1 MNRKTKHLAVL
12 LLGLLLINV
21 FNQNFYKRFDLT
33 QDQRYTL
40 SDATKT
46 ILEKVKSRMFI
57 HVYLEGEFPSEFKRL
72 QIETRQYLEELKAQN
87 SQLKIRFIHPDGKR
101 DQLIQSGMYPSQLTV
116 QENGKLSNA
125 IIFPWVEFIYGKKR
139 ELVSLLPNG
148 VVQSQEQQL
157 AVAIENLE
165 YAFSN
170 AINNIT
176 KTRDHK
182 IAVLKGNGELNDMY
196 LVSLLS
202 EVKKKYRLAP
212 VSLDTVAS
220 NPKKA
225 LSTLRSLDLVV
236 VAKPTEPF
244 SSEEKLVLDQFIMH
258 GGKSLWMFENVQADT
273 DSLYND
279 GKMLAYPRDLN
290 LTDMLFSYGVRV
302 NTALVQD
309 LYAAKIRLATG
320 NMGNQPQF
328 QNLPWFYHPSIT
340 GNPQHPISRNLPPIR
355 LQFANQI
362 DTLKNDIKKTPLLVS
377 SPLTRKIGTPNFVD
391 LQSIAQEPLQEQY
404 QGGYQLFGVLL
415 EGNFNSMYANRIK
428 PFDLKNFK
436 EKSDSNKMIII
447 SDGDIAK
454 NQIVKNQPYDLS
466 IDQWTGELFGNKEF
480 LLNSIDY
487 LLDHT
492 GLIHLRNKTLQ
503 INLLDKQRAYKERR
517 YWQVLNVATPLA
529 VLLAF
534 GLGFSFWRKKKYS
547 SKTI

>member
-46 ILEKVKSRMFI
+46 ILGKVKSRMFI

-125 IIFPWVEFIYGKKR
+125 IIFPWVEFIHGKKR

-225 LSTLRSLDLVV
+225 LSTLQSSDLVV

-244 SSEEKLVLDQFIMH
+244 TAEEKLVLDQFIMH

-466 IDQWTGELFGNKEF
+466 IDKWTGEQFGNKEF

-492 GLIHLRNKTLQ
+492 GMIHLRNKILQ
-503 INLLDKQRAYKERR
+503 INLLDKQRTYQERS
-517 YWQVLNVATPLA
+517 YWQVLNVAAPLA

-534 GLGFSFWRKKKYS
+534 GLGFSFWRKKKYR

>member
-225 LSTLRSLDLVV
+225 LSTLQSSDLVV

-244 SSEEKLVLDQFIMH
+244 TAEEKLVLDQFIMH

-340 GNPQHPISRNLPPIR
+340 GNPQHPISRNLPPVR

-447 SDGDIAK
+447 SDGDIVK

-466 IDQWTGELFGNKEF
+466 IDKWTGEQFGNKEF

-487 LLDHT
+487 LLDNT

-503 INLLDKQRAYKERR
+503 INLLDKKRAYKERS
-517 YWQVLNVATPLA
+517 YWQVLNVAAPLA

>member
-12 LLGLLLINV
+12 LLGLLLMNV

-176 KTRDHK
+176 KTRNHK

-225 LSTLRSLDLVV
+225 LSTLQSSDLVV

-244 SSEEKLVLDQFIMH
+244 TAEEKLVLDQFIMH

-466 IDQWTGELFGNKEF
+466 IDKWTGEQFGNKEF

-503 INLLDKQRAYKERR
+503 INLLDKQRAYKERS
-517 YWQVLNVATPLA
+517 YWQVLNVAAPLA

>member
-1 MNRKTKHLAVL
+1 MNRKTKHLVVL

-225 LSTLRSLDLVV
+225 LSTLQSSDLVV

-244 SSEEKLVLDQFIMH
+244 TAEEKLVLDQFIMH

-466 IDQWTGELFGNKEF
+466 IDKWTGEQFGNKEF

-487 LLDHT
+487 LLDNT

-503 INLLDKQRAYKERR
+503 INLLDKKRAYKERR

-534 GLGFSFWRKKKYS
+534 GLGFSFWRKKKYR
-547 SKTI
+547 SKTV

>member
-225 LSTLRSLDLVV
+225 LSTLQSSDLVV

-244 SSEEKLVLDQFIMH
+244 TAEEKLVLDQFIMH

-466 IDQWTGELFGNKEF
+466 IDKWTGEQFGNKEF

-487 LLDHT
+487 LLDNT

-503 INLLDKQRAYKERR
+503 INLLDKKRAYKERS
-517 YWQVLNVATPLA
+517 YWQVLNVAAPLA

>member
-46 ILEKVKSRMFI
+46 ILGKVKSRMFI

-125 IIFPWVEFIYGKKR
+125 IIFPWVEFIHGKKR

-225 LSTLRSLDLVV
+225 LSTLQSSDLVV

-244 SSEEKLVLDQFIMH
+244 TAEEKLVLDQFIMH

-447 SDGDIAK
+447 SDGDVAK

-466 IDQWTGELFGNKEF
+466 IDKWTGEQFGNKEF

-492 GLIHLRNKTLQ
+492 GMIHLRNKILQ
-503 INLLDKQRAYKERR
+503 INLLDKQRTYQERS
-517 YWQVLNVATPLA
+517 YWQVLNVAAPLA

-534 GLGFSFWRKKKYS
+534 GLGFSFWRKKKYR

>member
-12 LLGLLLINV
+12 LLGLLLMNV

-101 DQLIQSGMYPSQLTV
+101 DQLIRSGMYPSQLTV

-157 AVAIENLE
+157 AAAIENLE

-170 AINNIT
+170 SINNIT

-202 EVKKKYRLAP
+202 EVRKKYRLAP

-225 LSTLRSLDLVV
+225 LSTLQSSDLVV

-244 SSEEKLVLDQFIMH
+244 TAEEKLVLDQFIMH

-377 SPLTRKIGTPNFVD
+377 SPLTRKIGTPNFVN

-404 QGGYQLFGVLL
+404 QAGYQLFGVLL
-415 EGNFNSMYANRIK
+415 EGNFNSMYANRTK

-466 IDQWTGELFGNKEF
+466 IDQWTGEQFGNKEF

-534 GLGFSFWRKKKYS
+534 GLGFSFWRKKKYR
-547 SKTI
+547 SKTV

>member
-46 ILEKVKSRMFI
+46 ILEKVKSRMLI

-196 LVSLLS
+196 LLSLLS
-202 EVKKKYRLAP
+202 EVKKKYRLTP

-225 LSTLRSLDLVV
+225 LSTLQSSDLVG

-244 SSEEKLVLDQFIMH
+244 TAEEKLVLDQFIMH

-466 IDQWTGELFGNKEF
+466 IDKWTGEQFGNKEF

-487 LLDHT
+487 LLDNT

-517 YWQVLNVATPLA
+517 YWQVLNVAPPLA

-547 SKTI
+547 SKAI

>member
-202 EVKKKYRLAP
+202 EVKKKYRLTP

-225 LSTLRSLDLVV
+225 LSTLQSSDLVV

-244 SSEEKLVLDQFIMH
+244 TAEEKLVLDQFIMH

-362 DTLKNDIKKTPLLVS
+362 DTLKNDTKKTPLLVS

-428 PFDLKNFK
+428 PFNLKNFK

-466 IDQWTGELFGNKEF
+466 IDKWTGEQFGNKEF

-487 LLDHT
+487 LLDNT

-503 INLLDKQRAYKERR
+503 INLLDKKRAYKERS
-517 YWQVLNVATPLA
+517 YWQVLNVAAPLA

-534 GLGFSFWRKKKYS
+534 GLGFFFWRKKKYS

>member
-46 ILEKVKSRMFI
+46 ILEKVKSRMLI

-225 LSTLRSLDLVV
+225 LSTLQSSDLVV

-244 SSEEKLVLDQFIMH
+244 TAEEKLVLDQFIMH

-362 DTLKNDIKKTPLLVS
+362 DTLKNDTKKTPLLVS

-466 IDQWTGELFGNKEF
+466 IDKWTGEQFGNKEF

-487 LLDHT
+487 LLDNT

-517 YWQVLNVATPLA
+517 YWQVLNVAPPLA

-547 SKTI
+547 SKAI

>member
-46 ILEKVKSRMFI
+46 ILEKVKSRMLI

-225 LSTLRSLDLVV
+225 LSTLQSSDLVV

-244 SSEEKLVLDQFIMH
+244 TAEEKLVLDQFIMH

-466 IDQWTGELFGNKEF
+466 IDKWTGEQFGNKEF

-487 LLDHT
+487 LLDNT

-517 YWQVLNVATPLA
+517 YWQVLNVAPPLA

-547 SKTI
+547 SKAI

>member
-202 EVKKKYRLAP
+202 EVKKKYRLTP

-225 LSTLRSLDLVV
+225 LSTLQSSDLVV

-244 SSEEKLVLDQFIMH
+244 TAEEKLVLDQFIMH

-428 PFDLKNFK
+428 PFNLKNFK

-466 IDQWTGELFGNKEF
+466 IDKWTGEQFGNKEF

-487 LLDHT
+487 LLDNT

-503 INLLDKQRAYKERR
+503 INLLDKKRAYKERS
-517 YWQVLNVATPLA
+517 YWQVLNVAAPLA

-534 GLGFSFWRKKKYS
+534 GLGFFFWRKKKYS

>member
-46 ILEKVKSRMFI
+46 ILEKVKSRMLI

-225 LSTLRSLDLVV
+225 LSTLQSSDLVV

-244 SSEEKLVLDQFIMH
+244 TAEEKLVLDQFIMH

-391 LQSIAQEPLQEQY
+391 LQSIAQEPLQDQY

-466 IDQWTGELFGNKEF
+466 IDQWTGEQFGNKEF

-487 LLDHT
+487 LLDNT

-517 YWQVLNVATPLA
+517 YWQVLNVAPPLA

-547 SKTI
+547 SKAI

>member
-165 YAFSN
+165 YAFSS

-182 IAVLKGNGELNDMY
+182 IAILKGNSELNDMY

-202 EVKKKYRLAP
+202 EVRKKYRLTP

-225 LSTLRSLDLVV
+225 LSTLQSSDLVV
-236 VAKPTEPF
+236 VAKPTESF
-244 SSEEKLVLDQFIMH
+244 TAEEKLVLDQFIMH

-404 QGGYQLFGVLL
+404 QAGYQLFGVLL

-466 IDQWTGELFGNKEF
+466 IDQWTGEQFGNKEF

-487 LLDHT
+487 LLDNT

-503 INLLDKQRAYKERR
+503 INLLDKKRAYKERS
-517 YWQVLNVATPLA
+517 YWQVLNVAAPLA

>member
-12 LLGLLLINV
+12 LLGLLLMNV

-40 SDATKT
+40 SDVTKT

-101 DQLIQSGMYPSQLTV
+101 DQLIRSGMYPSQLTV

-157 AVAIENLE
+157 AAAIENLE

-202 EVKKKYRLAP
+202 EVKKKYRLTP

-225 LSTLRSLDLVV
+225 LSTLQSSDLVV

-244 SSEEKLVLDQFIMH
+244 TAEEKLVLDQFIMH

-404 QGGYQLFGVLL
+404 QEGYQLFGVLL

-466 IDQWTGELFGNKEF
+466 IDQWTGEQFGNKEF

-503 INLLDKQRAYKERR
+503 INLLDKQRAYKERS

-534 GLGFSFWRKKKYS
+534 GLGFSFWRKKKYR

>member
-1 MNRKTKHLAVL
+1 
-12 LLGLLLINV
+12 
-21 FNQNFYKRFDLT
+21 
-33 QDQRYTL
+33 
-40 SDATKT
+40 
-46 ILEKVKSRMFI
+46 
-57 HVYLEGEFPSEFKRL
+57 
-72 QIETRQYLEELKAQN
+72 
-87 SQLKIRFIHPDGKR
+87 
-101 DQLIQSGMYPSQLTV
+101 
-116 QENGKLSNA
+116 
-125 IIFPWVEFIYGKKR
+125 
-139 ELVSLLPNG
+139 
-148 VVQSQEQQL
+148 
-157 AVAIENLE
+157 
-165 YAFSN
+165 
-170 AINNIT
+170 
-176 KTRDHK
+176 
-182 IAVLKGNGELNDMY
+182 
-196 LVSLLS
+196 
-202 EVKKKYRLAP
+202 
-212 VSLDTVAS
+212 
-220 NPKKA
+220 
-225 LSTLRSLDLVV
+225 
-236 VAKPTEPF
+236 
-244 SSEEKLVLDQFIMH
+244 
-258 GGKSLWMFENVQADT
+258 
-273 DSLYND
+273 
-279 GKMLAYPRDLN
+279 
-290 LTDMLFSYGVRV
+290 MLFSYGVRV

-428 PFDLKNFK
+428 PFNLKNFK

-466 IDQWTGELFGNKEF
+466 IDKWTGEQFGNKEF

-487 LLDHT
+487 LLDNT

-503 INLLDKQRAYKERR
+503 INLLDKKRAYKERS
-517 YWQVLNVATPLA
+517 YWQVLNVAAPLA

-534 GLGFSFWRKKKYS
+534 GLGFSFWRKKKYG

>member
-1 MNRKTKHLAVL
+1 
-12 LLGLLLINV
+12 
-21 FNQNFYKRFDLT
+21 
-33 QDQRYTL
+33 
-40 SDATKT
+40 
-46 ILEKVKSRMFI
+46 
-57 HVYLEGEFPSEFKRL
+57 
-72 QIETRQYLEELKAQN
+72 
-87 SQLKIRFIHPDGKR
+87 
-101 DQLIQSGMYPSQLTV
+101 
-116 QENGKLSNA
+116 
-125 IIFPWVEFIYGKKR
+125 
-139 ELVSLLPNG
+139 
-148 VVQSQEQQL
+148 
-157 AVAIENLE
+157 
-165 YAFSN
+165 
-170 AINNIT
+170 
-176 KTRDHK
+176 
-182 IAVLKGNGELNDMY
+182 
-196 LVSLLS
+196 
-202 EVKKKYRLAP
+202 
-212 VSLDTVAS
+212 
-220 NPKKA
+220 
-225 LSTLRSLDLVV
+225 
-236 VAKPTEPF
+236 
-244 SSEEKLVLDQFIMH
+244 MH

-309 LYAAKIRLATG
+309 LYAAKIRLTTG

-436 EKSDSNKMIII
+436 EKSDLNKMIII

-466 IDQWTGELFGNKEF
+466 IDKWTGEQFGNKEF

-487 LLDHT
+487 LLDNT

-517 YWQVLNVATPLA
+517 YWQVLNVAPPLA

-547 SKTI
+547 SKAI

>member
-1 MNRKTKHLAVL
+1 
-12 LLGLLLINV
+12 
-21 FNQNFYKRFDLT
+21 
-33 QDQRYTL
+33 
-40 SDATKT
+40 
-46 ILEKVKSRMFI
+46 
-57 HVYLEGEFPSEFKRL
+57 
-72 QIETRQYLEELKAQN
+72 
-87 SQLKIRFIHPDGKR
+87 
-101 DQLIQSGMYPSQLTV
+101 MYPSQLTV

-196 LVSLLS
+196 LLSLLS

-225 LSTLRSLDLVV
+225 LSTLQSSDLVV

-244 SSEEKLVLDQFIMH
+244 TAEEKLVLDQFIMH

-377 SPLTRKIGTPNFVD
+377 SPLTRKLGTPNFVD

-466 IDQWTGELFGNKEF
+466 IDKWTGEQFGNKEF

-487 LLDHT
+487 LLDNT

-503 INLLDKQRAYKERR
+503 INLLDKHRAYKERR
-517 YWQVLNVATPLA
+517 YWQVLNVAPPLA

-547 SKTI
+547 SKAF

>member
-40 SDATKT
+40 SSVTKT
-46 ILEKVKSRMFI
+46 ILEKVKSQMLI
-57 HVYLEGEFPSEFKRL
+57 HVYLEGEFPTEFKRL

-87 SQLKIRFIHPDGKR
+87 SQIKIQFIHPNEKR
-101 DQLIQSGMYPSQLTV
+101 DQLIRSGMYPSQLTV

-176 KTRDHK
+176 KPRDHK

-225 LSTLRSLDLVV
+225 ISTLQSSDLVV

-244 SSEEKLVLDQFIMH
+244 TAEEKLVLDQFIMH

-466 IDQWTGELFGNKEF
+466 IDQWTGEQFGNKEF

-534 GLGFSFWRKKKYS
+534 GLGFSFWRKKKYR

>member
-165 YAFSN
+165 YAFSS

-202 EVKKKYRLAP
+202 EVRKKYRLAP

-225 LSTLRSLDLVV
+225 LSTLQSSDLVV

-244 SSEEKLVLDQFIMH
+244 TAEEKLVLDQFIMH

-466 IDQWTGELFGNKEF
+466 IDKWTGEQFGNKEF

-487 LLDHT
+487 LLDNT

-503 INLLDKQRAYKERR
+503 INLLDKKRAYKERS
-517 YWQVLNVATPLA
+517 YWQVLNVAAPLA

-547 SKTI
+547 SKAI